1 MRNRKPKLIAALLCL
16 CLLAAC
22 GGEKETAAERP
33 VPVETSAVETPA
45 PDTPELNE
53 PLVVSTQEEIK
64 TELKAAMEQLRQP
77 RVMALSGLELE
88 NPEIDVKNIYY
99 GITAEAPELKY
110 ACDLT
115 AWTEG
120 TALHCQISFM
130 PYKTGDFPA
139 DFSGLE
145 IGSLQ
150 ELISAAEEQLGN
162 EPVSVR
168 ITDPNLD
175 PDTMNRALQ
184 QAGGGYLYC
193 GLNKDA
199 TAIVCSAPYN
209 MSMED
214 CLAALA
220 QADALASDI
229 VSRLVTGGM
238 SDLEKAEALYSY
250 VTANVE
256 YDQRYYSDRNAMP
269 YESQTAVG
277 ALRDGVAICGGYSHA
292 VKLLFEKAGIPCY
305 NVTGTCQ
312 GENHMW
318 NIARIDGQWLWF
330 DATMDRGST
339 GEYGFLRFALA
350 ELDKSK
356 YQWNEDTLAAL
367 LDS

>member
-1 MRNRKPKLIAALLCL
+1 MRNRELKCIIALLLCL
-16 CLLAAC
+16 CLLTAC
-22 GGEKETAAERP
+22 GGEKETAAELP
-33 VPVETSAVETPA
+33 APVET
-45 PDTPELNE
+45 PDLNE

-88 NPEIDVKNIYY
+88 NPEIDVKNVYY
-99 GITAEAPELKY
+99 SITAEAPELKY
-110 ACDLT
+110 AYDLS

-120 TALHCQISFM
+120 TELHCQISFM
-130 PYKTGDFPA
+130 PYKTGDFPP
-139 DFSGLE
+139 DFSGVE
-145 IGSLQ
+145 ISTLQ
-150 ELISAAEEQLGN
+150 ELISAAEEKLGN

-199 TAIVCSAPYN
+199 TAIVCTAPYN

-229 VSRLVTGGM
+229 VSRLVTEGM
-238 SDLEKAEALYSY
+238 RDREKAEALYSY

-269 YESQTAVG
+269 YASQTALG
-277 ALRDGVAICGGYSHA
+277 ALRDGIAICGGYSLA

-318 NIARIDGQWLWF
+318 NIARINGEWLWF

-339 GEYGFLRFALA
+339 GEFGFLRFALT

-356 YQWNEDTLAAL
+356 YQWDENTLAAL
-367 LDS
+367 LD